1 MAKCWHAAV
10 SHDGVKGQPDTLT
23 GADEGA
29 SLAVTAAA
37 DRRADDTG
45 RTTPDSGNDRNL
57 GKSADDECVEI
68 SSDTSDDASEE
79 QPGDVLHET
88 VTCQT

>member
-10 SHDGVKGQPDTLT
+10 SHNGVKVQADTLT

-37 DRRADDTG
+37 DKRADDTR
-45 RTTPDSGNDRNL
+45 RTTSNSVNDRKL
-57 GKSADDECVEI
+57 SQSADDECIEI
-68 SSDTSDDASEE
+68 SSDDASEE

-88 VTCQT
+88 VT

>member
-1 MAKCWHAAV
+1 MKVQA
-10 SHDGVKGQPDTLT
+10 DILT

-45 RTTPDSGNDRNL
+45 RTTSNSVHDRKL
-57 GKSADDECVEI
+57 SKSADDECVEI